1 LSASRRGHDAAYGAA
16 LAVLLLLAISARSG
30 DYKAGNLAITDPWSR
45 PTPPIASVGAV
56 YFSITNAGRKADRL
70 LAISSPI
77 ARQAEIHESRAVNGT
92 VEMRAVESIECP
104 PGATVR
110 IEPGGLHVML
120 LGLTH
125 PLAAGTTFPLSLRF
139 RDAGSVT
146 VQVAVA
152 SRQEE

>member
-1 LSASRRGHDAAYGAA
+1 M
-16 LAVLLLLAISARSG
+16 SARSG
-30 DYKAGNLAITDPWSR
+30 DQKAGDLTIKDPWSR

-56 YFSITNAGRKADRL
+56 YLSITNAGPKADRL
-70 LAISSPI
+70 LTVSSPM
-77 ARQAEIHESRAVNGT
+77 ARQAEIHESRVVNGT
-92 VEMRAVESIECP
+92 VEMRPVESIECP

-120 LGLTH
+120 LGLAH

-146 VQVAVA
+146 VQVAVDA
-152 SRQEE
+152 RQ

>member
-77 ARQAEIHESRAVNGT
+77 ARQAEIHESRVVNGT
-92 VEMRAVESIECP
+92 LQMRPVESIECP